1 MIATLLVLAIAI
13 ATVGDATQGPRAV
26 ARPPAAKVSLIVP
39 LHVHVLSSRDLTL
52 ADCKLRDADITRI
65 VGNAFFF
72 HELPMNGS
80 ALVDDIVIVTEQA
93 QLNPVEGGIDEP
105 IPRVLGF
112 TIGVALGLEA
122 RRVPETSLL
131 ALGTTGT
138 DLSAGDVDRARRVAN
153 TVTGVMTID
162 EAQKAAAAHAYESH
176 NPQQSRRVRQA
187 QERSEVECV
196 R

>member
-1 MIATLLVLAIAI
+1 
-13 ATVGDATQGPRAV
+13 
-26 ARPPAAKVSLIVP
+26 
-39 LHVHVLSSRDLTL
+39 
-52 ADCKLRDADITRI
+52 
-65 VGNAFFF
+65 
-72 HELPMNGS
+72 MNGS

-93 QLNPVEGGIDEP
+93 QLKPVEGGIDEP

-138 DLSAGDVDRARRVAN
+138 DLSAGDIDRARRVAK

-162 EAQKAAAAHAYESH
+162 ETQKAAAAA
-176 NPQQSRRVRQA
+176 QA
-187 QERSEVECV
+187 AG
-196 R
+196 